1 MGCSTLALLILACI
15 SSFEIAY
22 AVAETAIIRGT
33 ESEDDFACGGPV
45 AGRPF
50 TRFAYVMMHYEG
62 TAKDPEYVLGTRVL
76 IKSLIASKTS
86 QDLVVLAST
95 SVSRKTIRTFC
106 DDGAIVQVI
115 FDIAIILL

>member
-1 MGCSTLALLILACI
+1 MGWPALALLTLSCI
-15 SSFEIAY
+15 SAFEIAH
-22 AVAETAIIRGT
+22 AAAETSIVRGA

-76 IKSLIASKTS
+76 IKSLLASKTS

-115 FDIAIILL
+115 LRLCSMLL